1 MLNDNFLPISPLCF
15 FPYGAVSKISY
26 ACKSYNVV
34 NNYVLFTMGFPNF
47 NIYF

>member
-34 NNYVLFTMGFPNF
+34 NNYVLFTWVSQIL
-47 NIYF
+47 IYF